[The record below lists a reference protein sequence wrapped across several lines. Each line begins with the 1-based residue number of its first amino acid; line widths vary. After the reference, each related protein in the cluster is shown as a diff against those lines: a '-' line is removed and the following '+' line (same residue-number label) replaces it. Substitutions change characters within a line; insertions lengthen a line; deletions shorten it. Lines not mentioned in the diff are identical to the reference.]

1 MEELESFLTY
11 LHHERGVSP
20 NTLDA
25 YSADIIDFLD
35 YLQEKEP
42 QAELSAVTV
51 RRTRGYLASLLKK
64 GLSRRT
70 VARRLSALRA
80 FFRFLH
86 QRKLVK
92 SNPFLLIE
100 TPKQEKKIPEFLYL
114 PEMKALLD
122 SPDITTPIGLR
133 DRALLELLYATG
145 IRVSELT
152 ALNAEDVANHDEIK
166 ITGKRKKQRIV
177 LIAAE
182 SKKWVDRYLRESRP
196 HLAGERSIPAPPHL
210 RTSPL
215 FLNRSGGRLT
225 ARSIQRIVKK
235 YILKAAI
242 AKNITPHSI
251 RHSFATHLLHAGA
264 DLRTVQKLL
273 GHTSLSTTQ
282 IYTHIPGD
290 KLKEI
295 YDKTHPRA

>member
-1 MEELESFLTY
+1 MEELENFLTY

-35 YLQEKEP
+35 YLQEKEH
-42 QAELSAVTV
+42 QVELSAVTV

-70 VARRLSALRA
+70 VARRLSALRT

-114 PEMKALLD
+114 PEMKALLE
-122 SPDITTPIGLR
+122 SPDIATPIGLR

-145 IRVSELT
+145 IRVSELA
-152 ALNAEDVANHDEIK
+152 ALDTEDVAGYDEIK

-182 SKKWVDRYLRESRP
+182 SRKWIDKYLRESRP
-196 HLAGERSIPAPPHL
+196 HLAGERSIPA
-210 RTSPL
+210 L
-215 FLNRSGGRLT
+215 FLNRLGGRLT
-225 ARSIQRIVKK
+225 TRSIQRTVKK

-282 IYTHIPGD
+282 IYTHIPGE